1 METYDLEKIKSTT
14 AKNVLKPPFHTAGPM
29 SRRVTRAR
37 SEWKEYKKS
46 QPAIQVRELLFC
58 NKTNNYITEGSTQ
71 ESVTKQLNFSTSSE
85 NLYKSELR
93 QGLTHPR
100 ASYRHKH
107 VSYVR
112 SIIHRQ
118 TNRQHKEHGGH
129 YIDCQVPEI
138 HCPHDVNLLR
148 YSKCTD
154 R

>member
-1 METYDLEKIKSTT
+1 M
-14 AKNVLKPPFHTAGPM
+14 
-29 SRRVTRAR
+29 
-37 SEWKEYKKS
+37 
-46 QPAIQVRELLFC
+46 
-58 NKTNNYITEGSTQ
+58 
-71 ESVTKQLNFSTSSE
+71 KQLNFSTSSE

-107 VSYVR
+107 VAYVR
-112 SIIHRQ
+112 CIIHRQ

-148 YSKCTD
+148 YNKFTD

>member
-1 METYDLEKIKSTT
+1 M
-14 AKNVLKPPFHTAGPM
+14 
-29 SRRVTRAR
+29 
-37 SEWKEYKKS
+37 
-46 QPAIQVRELLFC
+46 
-58 NKTNNYITEGSTQ
+58 
-71 ESVTKQLNFSTSSE
+71 KQLNFSTSSE
-85 NLYKSELR
+85 NLYNSELI

-107 VSYVR
+107 VAYVR
-112 SIIHRQ
+112 CIIHRQ

-148 YSKCTD
+148 YNKCTD